1 MSMEKNGYDPRETY
15 YCRLEIK
22 SRLFFISLKLSNLCK
37 NLFVFWIKVQIF
49 FTWSFGGLGFGTKT
63 EGYLELEVMEPQT
76 KIEPSI

>member
-37 NLFVFWIKVQIF
+37 KKKKF
-49 FTWSFGGLGFGTKT
+49 
-63 EGYLELEVMEPQT
+63 E
-76 KIEPSI
+76 